1 MATIAETR
9 ETLLKMKTES
19 AISQAND
26 AASFANGIVN
36 NVIDA
41 ALAQLEDKAD
51 EDEVGT
57 IKVPVDMTI
66 STGLKQITV
75 CKTIKIPLVG
85 EKEICWTRYVIA

>member
-1 MATIAETR
+1 MTTIAETR

-19 AISQAND
+19 TISQAND

-41 ALAQLEDKAD
+41 ALAQLEGKAD
-51 EDEVGT
+51 GDEVDT

-75 CKTIKIPLVG
+75 CKKINIPLIG
-85 EKEICWTRYVIA
+85 EKEICWTRYVIG